1 MRLAYFDCFSGISGD
16 MALGALLAA
25 GAPQEALEAVWSS
38 LPLQGW
44 RYQIEKTTVNGI
56 EATDVTIRVEE
67 EQPHR
72 HLPDVLEVID
82 ASAASARAKHW
93 ASEVFRRL
101 AEAEA
106 RVHGTTVERVHFH
119 EVGAVDA
126 IADIL
131 GVCVLLDGLGI
142 DAVECSPLPMSRGFV
157 RAAHGVIPVPPPAVM
172 ELLHGVEVV
181 PDEAVQGE
189 TVTPTGAALM
199 VTLARRFGGFPRM
212 RLERVGYGAGKKR
225 FEARPNLL
233 RVVLGEAIPA
243 LPVQETVLIEVNLD
257 DMSPEWY
264 PSVQQRL
271 FEAGA
276 LDVYYTPIQM
286 KRGRP
291 ATQLSV
297 LCEPGKEVTLLEVLF
312 RETTTLG
319 ARFSRWQRLCLERRW
334 QTVQTRYGEVRVKV
348 GIWNGREVT
357 TSPEYTDCAARAE
370 EHRVPLKEVYAE
382 AIRSYAATT
391 AAGGTDGNEQP

>member
-16 MALGALLAA
+16 MALGALLGA
-25 GAPQEALEAVWSS
+25 GAPGEVLHEVWRS
-38 LPLQGW
+38 LPLQRW
-44 RYQIEKTTVNGI
+44 SYQLEKTTVNGI
-56 EATDVTIRVEE
+56 EAVDVTIRSEE

-72 HLPDVLEVID
+72 HLSDVLEIIQ
-82 ASAASARAKHW
+82 ASSASARAKGW

-101 AEAEA
+101 AQAEA
-106 RVHGTTVERVHFH
+106 QVHGTTVERVHFH

-131 GVCVLLDGLGI
+131 GVCVLLDALGV

-157 RAAHGVIPVPPPAVM
+157 QAAHGVIPVPPPAVM
-172 ELLHGVEVV
+172 ELLKGVEVV
-181 PDEAVQGE
+181 PDDAVQGE

-199 VTLARRFGGFPRM
+199 VTLAQRFGGFPRM
-212 RLERVGYGAGKKR
+212 RIEQVGYGAGKKR

-233 RVVLGEAIPA
+233 RVVVGEKVPD
-243 LPVQETVLIEVNLD
+243 LPTQETVLIEVNLD
-257 DMSPEWY
+257 DMNPEWY
-264 PSVQQRL
+264 PAVQGRL

-291 ATQLSV
+291 GTQLSV
-297 LCEPGKEVTLLEVLF
+297 LCEPGREVALLEVLF
-312 RETTTLG
+312 RETTTFG

-334 QTVQTRYGEVRVKV
+334 ETVQTRYGEVRVKV
-348 GIWNGREVT
+348 GLWNGKEVT
-357 TSPEYTDCAARAE
+357 ASPEYADCAARAE
-370 EHRVPLKEVYAE
+370 EHGVSLKEVYEE
-382 AIRSYAATT
+382 AIRGYRPVQ
-391 AAGGTDGNEQP
+391 GE